1 MNDGSFPLLR
11 RIEKRF
17 PGASKFVGKRLLIC
31 GSRDFF
37 DRLPISLTI
46 YCFEPSALING
57 CALGADTIANEEFRK
72 IGKEPE
78 EYPADW
84 DRYHR
89 AAGPIRNAQM
99 LAEGK
104 PDIVIAFYSDYKRS
118 RGTKDMVDK
127 ARDAGV
133 FVVELGLTEEE

>member
-1 MNDGSFPLLR
+1 MSDRSFPLLR
-11 RIEKRF
+11 RIEERF

-31 GSRDFF
+31 GSRSFYN
-37 DRLPISLTI
+37 RTSISLTI

-57 CALGADTIANEEFRK
+57 CAPGADTIANEEFRK

-84 DRYHR
+84 DGLGIG
-89 AAGPIRNAQM
+89 AGCIRNTQM
-99 LAEGK
+99 LEEGK
-104 PDIVIAFYSDYKRS
+104 PDIVIAFYSGR
-118 RGTKDMVDK
+118 RTHGTQDMVDK